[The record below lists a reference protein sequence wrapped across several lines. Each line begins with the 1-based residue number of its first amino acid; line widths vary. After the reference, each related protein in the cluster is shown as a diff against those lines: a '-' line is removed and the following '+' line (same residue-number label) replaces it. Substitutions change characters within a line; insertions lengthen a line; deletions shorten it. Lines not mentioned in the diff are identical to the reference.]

1 MVVKLIPLMQFLQL
15 INNNAPERSAVQIRR
30 NGVGD
35 EGRSGRHI
43 KFKGVTIYI
52 YIYIDL

>member
-1 MVVKLIPLMQFLQL
+1 MQFLQL
-15 INNNAPERSAVQIRR
+15 INNSAPDLSAVQIRR

-35 EGRSGRHI
+35 EDRSGRHI
-43 KFKGVTIYI
+43 KFKGVTL